1 MAKDTLSIHD
11 LAPLGDGI
19 HRAGRE
25 RIYVDRTLPGD
36 VVEAQIQKPSGG
48 IVRAEALR
56 IVEPSPHRVTAPC
69 PHYDVCGG
77 CTLQH
82 ASEDFYRA
90 WKVETV
96 RTALSRQNLEP
107 ATWLAPVFLPEGK
120 RRRATFAA
128 FKKKNAV
135 TLGYHRRRSHT
146 IADIAACLIADPA
159 IMDMRRKLVGALAP
173 ILADGKPADIFL
185 QMAGGQFDLAI
196 TGAVGTKGRP
206 DLAIYEAAA
215 ALAHTLGI
223 ARISWRPKEY
233 SEAETLVE
241 ITPFTVRFGILD
253 VPLPPLAFLQPT
265 KAGEDALTAAV
276 MAALPERGAFADLF
290 SGCGTFS
297 GAMLARGPV
306 DAFDS
311 VEPAVRALDRAK
323 GPHPLR
329 AERRDLGRQPLD
341 ADETKRY
348 DAVVFDPPRAG
359 AEEQAKALA
368 VSAVP
373 RVIGVSC
380 NPVSFARDAR
390 ILVEGGYTLDSV
402 QVIDQFTWSH
412 HVELVAAFS
421 R

>member
-1 MAKDTLSIHD
+1 MAKHTLSIHD

-25 RIYVDRTLPGD
+25 RVYVDRTLPGD
-36 VVEAQIQKPSGG
+36 VVEAQIQKSSGG
-48 IVRAEALR
+48 IVRADVVR
-56 IVEPSPHRVTAPC
+56 IVESSPHRVKAPC
-69 PHYDVCGG
+69 PHYDICGG

-82 ASEDFYRA
+82 ASEEFYRA

-96 RTALSRQNLEP
+96 RTAFSRQNIEP
-107 ATWLAPVFLPEGK
+107 AAWLNPVFLPEGK

-128 FKKKNAV
+128 SKKKNNV
-135 TLGYHRRRSHT
+135 TLGYFRRRSHSVT
-146 IADIAACLIADPA
+146 DIAACLIADPA
-159 IMDMRRKLVGALAP
+159 IMDMRRKLVSALAP
-173 ILADGKPADIFL
+173 ILADGKPADIFV
-185 QMAGGQFDLAI
+185 QTVGGQFDLAI
-196 TGAVGTKGRP
+196 TGAVGAKGRP

-215 ALAHTLGI
+215 ELAHKLGI

-241 ITPFTVRFGILD
+241 ITPFTARFGLLD

-276 MAALPERGAFADLF
+276 MAALPDRGSFADLY

-311 VEPAVRALDRAK
+311 VEPAVRALDKAK

-329 AERRDLGRQPLD
+329 AQRRDLGRQPLD
-341 ADETKRY
+341 DDETKRY
-348 DAVVFDPPRAG
+348 DGVVFDPPRVG
-359 AEEQAKALA
+359 AEEQARALA
-368 VSAVP
+368 TSKVP

-390 ILVEGGYTLDSV
+390 IFVEGGYRLDSV
-402 QVIDQFTWSH
+402 QVVDQFAWSH

>member
-1 MAKDTLSIHD
+1 MLSRLDIHD

-25 RIYVDRTLPGD
+25 RIYVERTLPGD

-48 IVRAEALR
+48 IVRANAVR
-56 IVEPSPHRVTAPC
+56 IIEPSPHRVKAPC

-82 ASEDFYRA
+82 AGQEFYRA
-90 WKVETV
+90 WKVESV
-96 RTALSRQNLEP
+96 RTALSRQNLAP
-107 ATWLAPVFLPEGK
+107 ALWRDPIFLPEGK

-128 FKKKNAV
+128 FKKKNVVA
-135 TLGYHRRRSHT
+135 LGYFRRRSHNVT
-146 IADIAACLIADPA
+146 DVSACLIADPA
-159 IMDMRRKLVGALAP
+159 IMEMRKKLAGALAP
-173 ILADGKPADIFL
+173 ILSDGKPADIFI
-185 QMAGGQFDLAI
+185 QMVGTQFDLAI
-196 TGAVGTKGRP
+196 TGAVGKKERP
-206 DLAIYEAAA
+206 DLSVYEAAA
-215 ALAHTLGI
+215 ELAHKLGI
-223 ARISWRPKEY
+223 ARVSWRSKAY
-233 SEAETLVE
+233 NEAEVLVE
-241 ITPFTVRFGILD
+241 VQPFIARFGILD

-276 MAALPERGAFADLF
+276 MEALPERGAFADLF

-311 VEPAVRALDRAK
+311 VEPAVRALDKAK

-329 AERRDLGRQPLD
+329 AQRRDLGRQPLD
-341 ADETKRY
+341 ADDTKRF
-348 DAVVFDPPRAG
+348 DAIVFDPPRAG
-359 AEEQAKALA
+359 TEEQARALA
-368 VSAVP
+368 TSAVP
-373 RVIGVSC
+373 RLVGVSC
-380 NPVSFARDAR
+380 NPVTFARDAR
-390 ILVEGGYTLDSV
+390 LLVEGGYKLDSV
-402 QVIDQFTWSH
+402 QVVDQFTWSH

>member
-1 MAKDTLSIHD
+1 MPSRLDIHD

-25 RIYVDRTLPGD
+25 RIYVDRSLPGD
-36 VVEAQIQKPSGG
+36 VVEARVQKPAGG
-48 IVRAEALR
+48 IVRAEIER
-56 IVEPSPHRVTAPC
+56 IVEASPHRVKAPC

-82 ASEDFYRA
+82 ASEDFYRT
-90 WKVETV
+90 WKIETV
-96 RTALSRQNLEP
+96 RTALGRQNIEP
-107 ATWLAPVFLPEGK
+107 ATWRAPVFLPEGK

-128 FKKKNAV
+128 SKKKNTV
-135 TLGYHRRRSHT
+135 TLGYFRRRSHAVT
-146 IADIAACLIADPA
+146 DISSCLIAEPA
-159 IMDMRRKLVGALAP
+159 IMDMRRKLAGALAP
-173 ILADGKPADIFL
+173 ILAEGKPADIFL
-185 QMAGGQFDLAI
+185 QMAANQFDLAI
-196 TGAVGTKGRP
+196 TGAVGKKGRP
-206 DLAIYEAAA
+206 DLMVHEVAAD
-215 ALAHTLGI
+215 LAHKLGI
-223 ARISWRPKEY
+223 ARISWRSKEY
-233 SEAETLVE
+233 SEAEVLVE
-241 ITPFTVRFGILD
+241 ISPVTARFGILD

-276 MAALPERGAFADLF
+276 MAALPARGTFADLF

-311 VEPAVRALDRAK
+311 MEPAVRALDKAK
-323 GPHPLR
+323 GAHPLR
-329 AERRDLGRQPLD
+329 ARRRDLGRQPLD
-341 ADETKRY
+341 ADETGRY
-348 DAVVFDPPRAG
+348 DAIVFDPPRAG

-368 VSAVP
+368 TSPVP
-373 RVIGVSC
+373 RLVGVSC

-390 ILVEGGYTLDSV
+390 ILIAGGYTLDSV
-402 QVIDQFTWSH
+402 QIVDQFTWSH